1 MKIERREREG
11 EVERDSESSRKDRGG
26 IQTQRYSVFRMEND
40 FRSKKNAVWS
50 PTALRPVHLNETQD
64 DLHTHSGYSISETL
78 ILKWNCFSLENNAFV
93 SESTA

>member
-1 MKIERREREG
+1 MTLKAAGRTEE
-11 EVERDSESSRKDRGG
+11 EVKPKDTACSEWKMTSG
-26 IQTQRYSVFRMEND
+26 Q
-40 FRSKKNAVWS
+40 KKNAVWS